1 MTLVPL
7 LLQTKP
13 LLPNSAP
20 EIAWV
25 ALFYLVVC
33 AGIAV
38 WAVRRTRDTRDYF
51 LAGRGVGL
59 WALAIAA
66 MASAL
71 SGFGFIGGPGL
82 VYAIGLGAVFIVLP
96 ASITGSMTAW
106 VLAKRMRLLGEVRGL
121 LTIPDALGARYRSPG
136 LQGLAACAILI
147 AIVGYAATNFLALG
161 FIVDAVFHTGLANG
175 IWIGAGLILAY
186 TAPGGMLAGVYTDV
200 FQGSVKAIASAA
212 VFITALQSGGGMRRI
227 AETISSNDPGWF
239 EPWGNRPAV
248 AALSLFFVFGLGAL
262 GQPHVL
268 HKFYM
273 LKDARRLK
281 WYPLLMTGA
290 MLLALLLYV
299 GVGFAVKAAVAR
311 GDLAALGRPD
321 DATPTF
327 LLRFASPLLAGI
339 VFSGVTAAIM
349 STVNS
354 FLNVGAAAVTHDL
367 PIALGRTV
375 TRELLIGRLVTVAL
389 TLAGVLLA
397 LKSGVLIALLG
408 IFGWGLFA
416 STLVPALALGLCWPG
431 ATRLG
436 AIASVS
442 VGLVVTLLGETLV
455 WSKRLLLP
463 AGVTASGLALLLS
476 LLTFL
481 AVSWLTRADAASD
494 LDPDIRLIM
503 ER

>member
-1 MTLVPL
+1 MMRLRL
-7 LLQTKP
+7 LFQTKP
-13 LLPNSAP
+13 LPAIDAP

-25 ALFYLVVC
+25 ALIYLAVC
-33 AGIAV
+33 GAIAI
-38 WAVRRTRDTRDYF
+38 WAVRRTRNARDYF
-51 LAGRGVGL
+51 VAGRGVGL
-59 WALAIAA
+59 WALAIAV

-82 VYAIGLGAVFIVLP
+82 VYTIGLGAVFIVLP
-96 ASITGSMTAW
+96 ASMTGSMTAW
-106 VLAKRMRLLGEVRGL
+106 VLAKRMRLLAEVRGVI
-121 LTIPDALGARYRSPG
+121 TIPDALGARYRSPA
-136 LQGLAACAILI
+136 LQGLSAVAILV
-147 AIVGYAATNFLALG
+147 AIIGYAATNFLALG
-161 FIVDAVFHTGLANG
+161 FIVDAVFHTGLSKG
-175 IWIGAGLILAY
+175 VWLGAALILAY

-200 FQGSVKAIASAA
+200 FQGSVKALASAA
-212 VFITALQSGGGMRRI
+212 VFITALRSGGGMHRI
-227 AETISSNDPGWF
+227 AETITASDPAWF
-239 EPWGNRPAV
+239 GPWGKLPAV
-248 AALSLFFVFGLGAL
+248 AALSFFFVFGLGAL

-273 LKDARRLK
+273 LKDPRRLK

-299 GVGFAVKAAVAR
+299 GVGLAVKAAVVR
-311 GDLAALGRPD
+311 GDLPPLARPD

-327 LLRFASPLLAGI
+327 LLRFASPLLAGV

-367 PIALGRTV
+367 PIAFGRRLS
-375 TRELLIGRLVTVAL
+375 RELLVGRIVTVAI
-389 TLAGVLLA
+389 TLAAVLLA

-416 STLVPALALGLCWPG
+416 STLVPSLALGLCWPS
-431 ATRLG
+431 ATRRG

-442 VGLVVTLLGETLV
+442 VGLVITLLGESLV

-476 LLTFL
+476 LMTFL
-481 AVSWLTRADAASD
+481 VVSWLTRREAAGD
-494 LDPDIRLIM
+494 LDPDVRLIM

>member
-1 MTLVPL
+1 MLPRL
-7 LLQTKP
+7 LLQTKA
-13 LLPNSAP
+13 LLPNTAP
-20 EIAWV
+20 EIALV
-25 ALFYLVVC
+25 ALFYLAVC
-33 AGIAV
+33 GGIAV
-38 WAVRRTRDTRDYF
+38 WAVRRTRDAKDYF
-51 LAGRGVGL
+51 VAGRGVGL

-82 VYAIGLGAVFIVLP
+82 VYTLGLGAVFIVLP

-106 VLAKRMRLLGEVRGL
+106 VLAKRMRLLAEVRGVI
-121 LTIPDALGARYRSPG
+121 TIPDALGARYRSPA
-136 LQGLAACAILI
+136 LQGLSAVAILV
-147 AIVGYAATNFLALG
+147 AIIGYAATNFLALG
-161 FIVDAVFHTGLANG
+161 FIVDAVFHTGLAKG
-175 IWIGAGLILAY
+175 IWLGAALILAY
-186 TAPGGMLAGVYTDV
+186 TAPGGMLAGIYTDV
-200 FQGSVKAIASAA
+200 FQGSVKALASAA
-212 VFITALQSGGGMRRI
+212 VFLTALRSGGGMQRI
-227 AETISSNDPGWF
+227 AESITANDPAWF
-239 EPWGNRPAV
+239 EPWGKLPAV
-248 AALSLFFVFGLGAL
+248 AALSFFFVFGLGAL

-273 LKDARRLK
+273 LRDARRLK

-299 GVGFAVKAAVAR
+299 GVGLAVKAAVVR
-311 GDLAALGRPD
+311 GDLAPLARPD

-327 LLRFASPLLAGI
+327 LLRYASPLLAGV

-354 FLNVGAAAVTHDL
+354 FLNVGAAAVTHDI
-367 PIALGRTV
+367 PIALGRRFS
-375 TRELLIGRLVTVAL
+375 RELLVGRIVTVVI
-389 TLAGVLLA
+389 TLAGVALA

-416 STLVPALALGLCWPG
+416 STLVPSLALGLCWPG
-431 ATRLG
+431 ATRAG
-436 AIASVS
+436 AMASVS

-455 WSKRLLLP
+455 WSKQILLP

-481 AVSWLTRADAASD
+481 VVSWLTRRDAAGD
-494 LDPDIRLIM
+494 LDPDIQLIM